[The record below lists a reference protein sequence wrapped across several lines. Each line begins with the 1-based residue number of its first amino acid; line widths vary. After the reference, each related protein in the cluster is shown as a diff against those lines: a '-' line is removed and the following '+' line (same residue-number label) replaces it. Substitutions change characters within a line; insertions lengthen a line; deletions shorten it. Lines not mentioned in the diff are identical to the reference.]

1 MPSAPTRYPRAPLYF
16 SLLLLLAV
24 AGFYPSYFGRLR
36 SADAVHHAH
45 GIAATLWMLLLI
57 AQSWLIGRSRRRAHR
72 ILGWSSLIL
81 VAFFLLSGLGVI
93 HAMVA
98 SAGPFSARYGARLA
112 FVDLVSLIFFAGAYG
127 LALARR
133 KDAALHM
140 RLMASTAPLLIPP
153 ALSRLLAN
161 TLPAIHTFET
171 AFQLSFL
178 AAELVALAL
187 ILDDRRQGRVRAP
200 YPALLAALVLEHA
213 GFFLVAAWPAWGQL
227 MARAFHG

>member
-1 MPSAPTRYPRAPLYF
+1 MTSGSARYPRAPLYF
-16 SLLLLLAV
+16 GVLLLVAV

-57 AQSWLIGRSRRRAHR
+57 AQSWLIGRGRRRAHR
-72 ILGWSSLIL
+72 ILGWSSLLL
-81 VAFFLLSGLGVI
+81 VPLFLLSGFGVI

-98 SAGPFSARYGARLA
+98 SPGPFSARFGARLA
-112 FVDLVSLIFFAGAYG
+112 FVDLLSLLFFAGTYG

-133 KDAALHM
+133 RDPALHM

-161 TLPAIHTFET
+161 TIPAIPSFEA

-200 YPALLAALVLEHA
+200 YPALLAVLVMEHA
-213 GFFLVAAWPAWGQL
+213 GFFLVASWPAWERA
-227 MARAFHG
+227 ARGFAAL